1 MKKDYSEYKH
11 TDYEK
16 YNIARQSN
24 SYVYYD
30 FFINFASFDPDSKL
44 FSIKVDRVNEDLS
57 MKDAIDEFEEL
68 ERSLR
73 NVHPDI
79 LSDEDIADYEQSR
92 VEGLREKQ
100 SLAKTFLC
108 KI

>member
-30 FFINFASFDPDSKL
+30 FSLTLLHSILTRSCFQSKL
-44 FSIKVDRVNEDLS
+44 I
-57 MKDAIDEFEEL
+57 
-68 ERSLR
+68 
-73 NVHPDI
+73 
-79 LSDEDIADYEQSR
+79 
-92 VEGLREKQ
+92 GLM
-100 SLAKTFLC
+100 KTFQ
-108 KI
+108 

>member
-44 FSIKVDRVNEDLS
+44 FQSKLIGL
-57 MKDAIDEFEEL
+57 MKICL
-68 ERSLR
+68 
-73 NVHPDI
+73 
-79 LSDEDIADYEQSR
+79 
-92 VEGLREKQ
+92 
-100 SLAKTFLC
+100 
-108 KI
+108 

>member
-30 FFINFASFDPDSKL
+30 FFINFASKL
-44 FSIKVDRVNEDLS
+44 IGL
-57 MKDAIDEFEEL
+57 MKTCL
-68 ERSLR
+68 
-73 NVHPDI
+73 
-79 LSDEDIADYEQSR
+79 
-92 VEGLREKQ
+92 
-100 SLAKTFLC
+100 
-108 KI
+108 